1 MEIVYCK
8 SVVNVHRTPYSTTP
22 ARLNV
27 VAVGYLDGI
36 TIYFGSHHK
45 GEVNIMYEKET
56 GVCCCYEQRFPA
68 EYTVEDCVKALEQI
82 LYDSIQQSG
91 HSLHEVR
98 AAYIRVYREHLP
110 KNFVPLW
117 KTNFLIGL

>member
-8 SVVNVHRTPYSTTP
+8 SVVNVHSRSATPF
-22 ARLNV
+22 NV

-36 TIYFGSHHK
+36 TIYFGSHRK
-45 GEVNIMYEKET
+45 REVNIMYEKET

-82 LYDSIQQSG
+82 LYDSIQKSG

-98 AAYIRVYREHLP
+98 AEYIRFYREHLP